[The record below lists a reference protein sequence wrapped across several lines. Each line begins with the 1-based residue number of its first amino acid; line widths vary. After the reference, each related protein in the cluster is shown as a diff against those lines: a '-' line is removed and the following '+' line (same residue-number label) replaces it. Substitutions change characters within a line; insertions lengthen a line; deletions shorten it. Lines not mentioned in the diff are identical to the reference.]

1 VNANSTHLGLE
12 DLIAE
17 VNGQAI
23 GDRAREHLAGCE
35 QCQLET
41 NRWNLVAD
49 GIRDLAAEAAGYQ
62 SRPGRDAAD
71 GVDRLV
77 RGGEPW

>member
-1 VNANSTHLGLE
+1 MNANSTHLDLE
-12 DLIAE
+12 DLIDE

-35 QCQLET
+35 QCQLEA

-49 GIRDLAAEAAGYQ
+49 GFATWRPKRRRYQ
-62 SRPGRDAAD
+62 SLPGRRAPD
-71 GVDRLV
+71 GVCWRV
-77 RGGEPW
+77 PGGEP